1 MTQTHFFTSA
11 DGERVTF
18 PHKDVLVISII
29 LSNHQVNWVLVDD
42 DSTVNILS
50 YKVMAQMGIS
60 PLRLTPIKTP
70 LVRIKDSSVL
80 MKGAL
85 KILGIVD
92 TPPKC
97 VSL

>member
-1 MTQTHFFTSA
+1 
-11 DGERVTF
+11 
-18 PHKDVLVISII
+18 
-29 LSNHQVNWVLVDD
+29 VLVDD
-42 DSTVNILS
+42 GSIVNILS
-50 YKVMAQMGIS
+50 YKVMAQMRIS

-70 LVRIKDSSVL
+70 LVRIKDLSVL